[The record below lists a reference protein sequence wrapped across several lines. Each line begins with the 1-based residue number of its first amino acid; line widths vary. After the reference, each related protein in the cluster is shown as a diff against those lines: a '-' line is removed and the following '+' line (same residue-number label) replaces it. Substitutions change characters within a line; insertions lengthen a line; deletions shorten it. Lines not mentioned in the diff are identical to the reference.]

1 MSIFKG
7 QGKLLA
13 GMLLGAGAMW
23 LLDPDRGAKR
33 RALVRDQGRRASRR
47 LGEELEGTARDLRNR
62 SSGAVAEIA
71 SRFRR
76 ETADDDVVQERVRA
90 ALGHVVAHPHAVEV
104 SVHDGRVVLAG
115 TVDGGEVGRLVAA
128 VRKVRG
134 VAAVEDR
141 LEVAPGAGGRS
152 EP

>member
-13 GMLLGAGAMW
+13 GMLVGAGAMW
-23 LLDPDRGAKR
+23 LLDPDRGARR

-47 LGEELEGTARDLRNR
+47 LGEELEGTTRNLRNR

-76 ETADDDVVQERVRA
+76 DTADDDVVQERVRA
-90 ALGHVVAHPHAVEV
+90 VLGHVVAYPHAVEV
-104 SVHDGRVVLAG
+104 TVRDGRVVLAG
-115 TVDGGEVGRLVAA
+115 TVEGGELGRLVAA

-134 VAAVEDR
+134 VAEVEDR
-141 LEVAPGAGGRS
+141 LEVGPAAGGRS